1 MGISE
6 NDAYR
11 PTFASSSTS
20 SSGGGEDGKLKEAPE
35 SPLVVFA
42 PTADVM
48 YPLKGELQDLSAHR
62 GVEVDV
68 KGWGDLM
75 EGASR
80 RKLLAMARWNR
91 RERAAGN

>member
-1 MGISE
+1 M
-6 NDAYR
+6 
-11 PTFASSSTS
+11 
-20 SSGGGEDGKLKEAPE
+20 
-35 SPLVVFA
+35 VFA

-48 YPLKGELQDLSAHR
+48 YPLKGELQDLNAHR

-80 RKLLAMARWNR
+80 RKLLVMARWNR
-91 RERAAGN
+91 RERAAEN

>member
-1 MGISE
+1 
-6 NDAYR
+6 
-11 PTFASSSTS
+11 
-20 SSGGGEDGKLKEAPE
+20 
-35 SPLVVFA
+35 
-42 PTADVM
+42 M

-80 RKLLAMARWNR
+80 RKLLAMAQWNR
-91 RERAAGN
+91 REGAAEN